1 MSCLRKVIHAENL
14 NFQRFPGK
22 DKIPLAELKS
32 LLGDVGLDLP
42 NFKIRE
48 ILNKIRQDTKDE
60 FVTKAQF
67 LKVRVNVNQI
77 DNPEY
82 FSQLYESLTADDVGK
97 TFRTSKR
104 VEDDVRMRK
113 CSRTGDRRSVH
124 IVSLEEQAAFADW
137 ITTNLAGDKRMAGR
151 LDIEKSG
158 ANLYEKMDDGIIL
171 CKMVNIAAPGTIK
184 VRFEML

>member
-1 MSCLRKVIHAENL
+1 M
-14 NFQRFPGK
+14 
-22 DKIPLAELKS
+22 
-32 LLGDVGLDLP
+32 P

-67 LKVRVNVNQI
+67 LKVRVKSHQI

-137 ITTNLAGDKRMAGR
+137 ITTNLAGDKRMAGK